1 MSDNCPHCG
10 SKLPFVRDAFCVT
23 CGEPLD
29 EPPEVPR
36 TPEEQRA
43 FRAQVEKQA
52 KQTLHRL
59 GWLGKLFSW
68 F

>member
-1 MSDNCPHCG
+1 M
-10 SKLPFVRDAFCVT
+10 VRDAFCVT

-43 FRAQVEKQA
+43 FRARVDEEA
-52 KQTLHRL
+52 KQNLRLLGRL
-59 GWLGKLFSW
+59 GRLFGW